1 MSDPFVRDTRG
12 DRLYDWL
19 QHCEASEKIRE
30 FGDRSISGR
39 AELTFKGVDAF
50 YGEGRQGG
58 KRRPRS
64 KWDENLFDAELITA
78 RAFISHLS
86 PLLPFFRLE
95 GVFDSRTKAWKNRAI
110 TVARWIRPARY
121 VSRASVRDTRVIG
134 SGRCAAVASF
144 RPIFLR
150 CVTKSRFFLSSFFF
164 FLPSVDKLHWQ
175 IYQWSKG
182 NLRAPIKRDSASRR

>member
-1 MSDPFVRDTRG
+1 M
-12 DRLYDWL
+12 
-19 QHCEASEKIRE
+19 
-30 FGDRSISGR
+30 
-39 AELTFKGVDAF
+39 DAF
-50 YGEGRQGG
+50 YGGERRGKEEGALQVGR
-58 KRRPRS
+58 KFIRRGINNR
-64 KWDENLFDAELITA
+64 A
-78 RAFISHLS
+78 RVYSHLS